1 MSPPLKENNKRAAG
15 HELVP
20 MTNVV
25 NFQRGKKRA
34 EFFRRVPCSRIRSW
48 PQTGTFRRENNLA
61 RPLLGSQKFFENVPS
76 KKSIPHKS
84 LRWDSQ
90 VEKNRRLNE
99 FSCWPAHRY
108 TNITTRSEKLIKRG
122 HRTRFSLVLFRPK
135 LPFSKIL
142 KEKSWTILLFKF
154 THESFN
160 LNLIQSNR
168 ISLFK
173 VCATWLC
180 LCWIRHP
187 I

>member
-48 PQTGTFRRENNLA
+48 PQTGTFRRENNSA

-108 TNITTRSEKLIKRG
+108 TNITTRSEKLIKRWSQNEI
-122 HRTRFSLVLFRPK
+122 FSCPFPADVALQQNFKRKK
-135 LPFSKIL
+135 LNNNVVQVHAWKFQSKL
-142 KEKSWTILLFKF
+142 DTK
-154 THESFN
+154 
-160 LNLIQSNR
+160 
-168 ISLFK
+168 
-173 VCATWLC
+173 
-180 LCWIRHP
+180 
-187 I
+187 